1 MTCQFDVAQA
11 VEQEFRDRALAAQL
25 AKPMEQPDED
35 DEGNRYCL
43 SCGVEIPP
51 ERLEA
56 QPTAVRCVSCQTRKE
71 SASGMVS

>member
-1 MTCQFDVAQA
+1 MTDQFDVAQA

-25 AKPMEQPDED
+25 TRPMEQPDED

>member
-1 MTCQFDVAQA
+1 MTDQFDVAQA

-25 AKPMEQPDED
+25 TRPMEQPDED

-51 ERLEA
+51 ERLEV